1 MEYVKLYVTLRDDP
15 KIIGLSDNS
24 FRAYITTLCWMG
36 QHETD
41 GRVPDG
47 LLTEDVVAE
56 LRARGL
62 LESDQQ
68 GHIIHNW
75 IERQKSHDE
84 LEALRQ
90 ARRAAGSRGGLAKA
104 KANPKQTPS
113 KNVAEVEVEVEKE
126 LEQLQELETTT
137 LSLRDDFEAFYSAF
151 PPARKGARRPVRKAW
166 DQALKRG
173 TDPDIIIAAA
183 AAFRSDPNREDA
195 YTPGAAAWLNRDGW
209 EEPPLPVRGRP
220 KRVGQSEELLRL
232 AMEE

>member
-56 LRARGL
+56 LRSRGL
-62 LESDQQ
+62 LEYDPH
-68 GHIIHNW
+68 GAYVIHNW

-104 KANPKQTPS
+104 KANAKQTPS
-113 KNVAEVEVEVEKE
+113 KNVAEVEVEVELK
-126 LEQLQELETTT
+126 EQLQEQELTT
-137 LSLRDDFEAFYSAF
+137 LSLRDDFEAFYSTF

-173 TDPDIIIAAA
+173 IDPDIIITAA

-209 EEPPLPVRGRP
+209 EEPPLPVRRRP